1 MYYIYLEKNISRN
14 FMEMHHLI
22 TSFCMLLTK
31 LKSMKIVL
39 PKTCNV
45 MPLMY
50 TGGHF
55 IYDVTIVM

>member
-1 MYYIYLEKNISRN
+1 
-14 FMEMHHLI
+14 MHPLI

-50 TGGHF
+50 IGDHS
-55 IYDVTIVM
+55 IYDVIIVMLTTITLDEWKHLNRM